1 MKYAGQTACIVCVD
15 GERDDLRLSDALSE
29 LQAASGLKI
38 EITTM
43 ALFTID
49 QSIAQNLRAPESEFG
64 IVHIQGFTIVSTPRC
79 RVTRGHHRL
88 RHRPLAH
95 GRRV

>member
-15 GERDDLRLSDALSE
+15 REWGDLRLSDAQSE

-64 IVHIQGFTIVSTPRC
+64 IVRIQGFTIVSTP
-79 RVTRGHHRL
+79 G
-88 RHRPLAH
+88 A
-95 GRRV
+95 G